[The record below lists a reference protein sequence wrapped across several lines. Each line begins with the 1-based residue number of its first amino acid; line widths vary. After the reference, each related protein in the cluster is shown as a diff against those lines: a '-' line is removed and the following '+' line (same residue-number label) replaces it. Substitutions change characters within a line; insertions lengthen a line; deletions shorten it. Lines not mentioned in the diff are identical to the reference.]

1 LELLAC
7 TLLSDHQSIVPDL
20 KLFRLFMLRVMPAS
34 GTKLLH
40 FQTLGGLF
48 LVFGCRIVSF
58 FAVSALH
65 GDDVAH

>member
-1 LELLAC
+1 
-7 TLLSDHQSIVPDL
+7 
-20 KLFRLFMLRVMPAS
+20 MPATR
-34 GTKLLH
+34 TKFLH

-58 FAVSALH
+58 FAVGALH